1 MNFFFVYKFTIGIIG
16 AGSIVETN
24 HLPAISL
31 LEQAEVRWIF
41 DKNNKRM
48 HLVSEMYGIPALQN
62 GSVENIIKE
71 IDICLLAIPYGA
83 RKDYI
88 EICRNYGK
96 ALVIEKPFAFT
107 RQEHEEFCNGFKEWQ
122 IGVNFQRRFYQSVSC
137 LKKIIDTNIF
147 GDLFSLKLIQGS
159 FSLKGGSGYLSDK
172 TMAGGGVIAESA
184 IHALDIVL
192 NITGAS
198 DTEVKKMHALHY
210 NGLDYDSVFE
220 SEISTKKSRIPV
232 HCEISTLRN
241 LENGLFLNFEN
252 ASVSCDLSPDGK
264 IFVHN
269 KKMNSLDF
277 HLFEELLFHD
287 IFRQAIKVNQ
297 AFFIFWEQFLLG
309 LQNNAPNMTSAFS
322 SIVTSSWIENIY
334 RSMELL

>member
-1 MNFFFVYKFTIGIIG
+1 MHKLAIGIIG
-16 AGSIVETN
+16 AGSIVESN
-24 HLPAISL
+24 HLPAISML
-31 LEQAEVRWIF
+31 DQAEVKWIF
-41 DKNNKRM
+41 DKNSYRM
-48 HLVSEMYGIPALQN
+48 DLVSAMYGVPGLQ
-62 GSVENIIKE
+62 GRSVEKAMEE
-71 IDICLLAIPYGA
+71 IDICLLAIPYGV
-83 RKDYI
+83 RKYYI
-88 EICRNYGK
+88 EICRKLGK
-96 ALVIEKPFAFT
+96 AVVVEKPFAFS
-107 RQEHEEFCNGFKEWQ
+107 RQEHEEYCNGFKECQ
-122 IGVNFQRRFYQSVSC
+122 IGLNFQRRFYQSVSC
-137 LKKIIDTNIF
+137 LRKIIDTNIF
-147 GDLFSLKLIQGS
+147 GDLFSLKLIHGN

-172 TMAGGGVIAESA
+172 AMAGGGVIAESA

-198 DTEVKKMHALHY
+198 DAEVKKMHALHY

-220 SEISTKKSRIPV
+220 TEIRTKKRRIPV

-241 LENGLFLNFEN
+241 LENGLFLDFEN
-252 ASVSCDLSPDGK
+252 AFVSCDLSPDGK

-277 HLFEELLFHD
+277 HLSEEQLFHD

-309 LQNNAPNMTSAFS
+309 LQNNTPNMTSAFG

-334 RSMELL
+334 RRMELL